1 MTAPSDFPPFPRATK
16 READDG
22 LDALEAPQGG
32 AVLSAP
38 ADFFGQPSVV
48 ISPEA
53 HLPPPPSDPRHK
65 KAAQE
70 PTLVIRDRR
79 KVASLRAELTREA
92 SRSATQ
98 RYKSALFWACAGL
111 GAFSLG
117 GGLVALLG
125 HGLTPASA
133 SVPAPVAQ
141 PTPFAQGA
149 AFAQGAQGTQGPQ
162 GTTAAP
168 VHPVVQAAAVMQAAS
183 AAHAADSALE
193 PVPSPSPAASSE
205 AAVEQAPSSPAAVEP
220 SVRVVPRVV
229 SLEDLPAE

>member
-1 MTAPSDFPPFPRATK
+1 MTAPSDFPPLPRATK

-22 LDALEAPQGG
+22 LDALEVQQWG
-32 AVLSAP
+32 AAVSAP

-53 HLPPPPSDPRHK
+53 EIPLQPADPRPT

-79 KVASLRAELTREA
+79 KVANLRAELSRQA

-133 SVPAPVAQ
+133 STEQ
-141 PTPFAQGA
+141 LPT
-149 AFAQGAQGTQGPQ
+149 
-162 GTTAAP
+162 
-168 VHPVVQAAAVMQAAS
+168 PVVQATLAGLPTPAATAVSPVAQAAS
-183 AAHAADSALE
+183 APQAADVALQ
-193 PVPSPSPAASSE
+193 PVPSPPSPAASSE
-205 AAVEQAPSSPAAVEP
+205 VAAEQAPSSLPAAELAP
-220 SVRVVPRVV
+220 RVVPRVV